1 MAGFSK
7 AVWIVALGKLALH
20 VVSSARGYGFLGDE
34 LYYVACAAHPDL
46 GYVDHPPLS
55 IWILAAWQA
64 LLGDSLA
71 ALRLL
76 PALLGAG
83 SVVLGGALARELGG
97 GGPSQILTALVVAL
111 APVNLVV
118 HGYYSM
124 NAVDILVWLAAFILV
139 ARVLRDPTQGRF
151 LALGTLLGV
160 GLLNKISVLWLGAG
174 LLVGL
179 LVTPHRRVLRTPW
192 PWMAGATALLLALPH
207 VVWQIVNGWPT
218 LEFIRVATG
227 QKMLPVPPLEL
238 FAQQIL
244 VWSPLVLPVWLMGGV
259 ALLLRRGDDPGRVFA
274 TVFATT
280 AAILIANGTSR
291 PNYLALAMPPLVA
304 AGAIALER
312 LSLRPRRRWLMPV
325 FTTLVAFFGLASA
338 PLTLPIL
345 AVPDLIGL
353 SAAIGLRAPE
363 MENREVGALDPHFA
377 NMLGWQE
384 IVDTVAE
391 VYRALPTRDR
401 ARAGILAMS
410 YSEAGAIDRF
420 GSECGL
426 PGAISPHNS
435 YWLWGTRGAD
445 GSVMVIAGGPREL
458 WAQHWGRIEEAAEW
472 DCGHCPPGRNHSKVY
487 VARDPRA
494 PMDPIWAA
502 LRRYD

>member
-1 MAGFSK
+1 
-7 AVWIVALGKLALH
+7 
-20 VVSSARGYGFLGDE
+20 
-34 LYYVACAAHPDL
+34 
-46 GYVDHPPLS
+46 
-55 IWILAAWQA
+55 
-64 LLGDSLA
+64 
-71 ALRLL
+71 
-76 PALLGAG
+76 
-83 SVVLGGALARELGG
+83 
-97 GGPSQILTALVVAL
+97 
-111 APVNLVV
+111 
-118 HGYYSM
+118 
-124 NAVDILVWLAAFILV
+124 
-139 ARVLRDPTQGRF
+139 
-151 LALGTLLGV
+151 
-160 GLLNKISVLWLGAG
+160 VLWLGAG

-420 GSECGL
+420 GSERGL